1 LGSQLP
7 QLLQL
12 LRARHRTHRYH
23 ITHRCLSQL
32 AHAADRQTQLLL
44 LSSFSF
50 IVHRLLLPVLYR
62 RCMNI
67 VLVLV
72 YMVGLSVYE
81 GVVQP
86 QVIFQ
91 TSISAVTPLPDELTE
106 T

>member
-1 LGSQLP
+1 MGSQLP

-50 IVHRLLLPVLYR
+50 IVHRSSFVAA
-62 RCMNI
+62 CI
-67 VLVLV
+67 VLV

>member
-1 LGSQLP
+1 MGSQLP

-32 AHAADRQTQLLL
+32 AHAADRR
-44 LSSFSF
+44 SCFFFRRFRSSF
-50 IVHRLLLPVLYR
+50 IVHRLLLPVSVSSLHS
-62 RCMNI
+62 I
-67 VLVLV
+67 VLV